1 MNVLKCNDR
10 ETQPM
15 ARALYALRSEI
26 KSESWV
32 ELQREVFYFRDDV
45 PERGRPVSE
54 FYRCNYK

>member
-1 MNVLKCNDR
+1 
-10 ETQPM
+10 M